1 MSDPVSA
8 NPMPT
13 VVPPSPDE
21 GIITLNYDG
30 SGLGWVDLWD
40 NAIIAWVIDANDVS
54 VGPSPRILGTFP
66 PAPPDT
72 SPVLTPSWAAITR
85 AGNVFVAD
93 TWRGT
98 FYDFLTWLATNNG
111 AQRKVIGNGLRD
123 QPPEPGAGQLSRR
136 AGNRGRSP
144 AASPAR
150 ALIRGGMLAAVIVGA
165 ARDAVPVA

>member
-72 SPVLTPSWAAITR
+72 SPVLTPSWVAITR
-85 AGNVFVAD
+85 AGNVFVPD

-111 AQRKVIGNGLRD
+111 AQRKVIGNGLRRSRVAESYRTWATNHPNLALD
-123 QPPEPGAGQLSRR
+123 NYPDEPATEEEARRR
-136 AGNRGRSP
+136 AQLGP
-144 AASPAR
+144 
-150 ALIRGGMLAAVIVGA
+150 
-165 ARDAVPVA
+165 

>member
-30 SGLGWVDLWD
+30 SGLAWVDLWD

-54 VGPSPRILGTFP
+54 VAPSPRILGTFP

-85 AGNVFVAD
+85 AGNVFIPD

-111 AQRKVIGNGLRD
+111 AQRKVIGNGLARSRVAETYRTWATNHPNLTLD
-123 QPPEPGAGQLSRR
+123 SYPDEPATEEEARRR
-136 AGNRGRSP
+136 AQLGP
-144 AASPAR
+144 
-150 ALIRGGMLAAVIVGA
+150 
-165 ARDAVPVA
+165 